1 MASGVWVCNLVAGA
15 RPNSFVPR
23 VYQLVQAMPEPRP
36 TIAWSTTSALSVRP
50 RAFGAIGNATSQQ
63 ITAIDADS
71 VCWARKLPA
80 NWRTLT
86 WSAVPASARNR
97 LTTTRLGVDPGIA
110 LTDTLPVA
118 MNKILA
124 ALDDPTI
131 RSLADLEAMLGQS
144 L

>member
-36 TIAWSTTSALSVRP
+36 TIAWSTTSALSTRP
-50 RAFGAIGNATSQQ
+50 RAFGAIVNATSQQ
-63 ITAIDADS
+63 ITAINADS
-71 VCWARKLPA
+71 VCWARELPA

-97 LTTTRLGVDPGIA
+97 LTTRLGVGPGIA